1 MDLPLHQ
8 FVLDRGLDG
17 KLARILSLE
26 DAIGIGR
33 RAPKIIVPVISVG
46 QQAAE
51 FSERTECKPA
61 HKPTL
66 APATPAQRGA
76 MMTGRSLQIF
86 LAATCFRSG
95 RPCGT
100 VLRHRDALAGGLL
113 CALPQLGLPS

>member
-17 KLARILSLE
+17 KLARILALE

-66 APATPAQRGA
+66 APGTPAQRGA
-76 MMTGRSLQIF
+76 MMTGRSLQF
-86 LAATCFRSG
+86 FWQPHASDPLGLVARC
-95 RPCGT
+95 CGT
-100 VLRHRDALAGGLL
+100 EMLL
-113 CALPQLGLPS
+113 QGAYYAPCRS